1 MDALPRYREISTG
14 ENYASSWKRFEK
26 WCAKEDVG
34 VSPWECSAHLISLFL
49 MELLET
55 ANTPSLVHN
64 VSAAIVFVRNAVL
77 GDELGLQ
84 KEIHMMR
91 EINRRS
97 FGERAVK
104 RANVISLGLQ
114 QKMVNAFSG
123 QVPLTVFQDL
133 CVILMGI
140 DTYGRYSDVC
150 QRVCIGKDEHG
161 NGGVSFSPLLME
173 CKFVKRKNDTYGKFE
188 PLIIERREAPVCSV
202 GHIEST

>member
-1 MDALPRYREISTG
+1 MGMFCICGIAFLNGAARNSKHTKPG
-14 ENYASSWKRFEK
+14 
-26 WCAKEDVG
+26 AKCERG
-34 VSPWECSAHLISLFL
+34 Y
-49 MELLET
+49 
-55 ANTPSLVHN
+55 
-64 VSAAIVFVRNAVL
+64 IVFIRNAVL

-97 FGERAVK
+97 FGQRAVK
-104 RANVISLGLQ
+104 RAKVISLGLQ
-114 QKMVNAFSG
+114 EKMVDAFSG
-123 QVPLTVFQDL
+123 QVPLTIFQDL
-133 CVILMGI
+133 CMILMGI